1 MRKKRQRNNT
11 GILGA
16 IIYCFIMYFILNIY
30 GESIDDINKSIRY
43 IIMPFGVV
51 IIIVIFDFLIKKD
64 FFDKK
69 KDKASSH

>member
-1 MRKKRQRNNT
+1 MRKKRQRNKT
-11 GILGA
+11 GILVA